1 MGKDDGK
8 PGKLDKTFGMKNKKG
23 NKNQQMI
30 AQQQKMQRGGDDDY
44 EKQRLREKKAAEDAL
59 NMVLFT
65 EAKKK
70 NEIKRA
76 AEAACAKKQ
85 EEKAPDKR
93 NIYEDSREAKEADGM
108 ESWDEE
114 KLRSVIEGKGGAG
127 ERVKSEIVCKHFLD
141 AIEKKNYGWFWEC
154 PNGGDKCQYRHC
166 LPAGYVLK
174 TDAKEVEKKE
184 LLLEDIIEEKRKAV
198 VTRTPVTLERLQTWL
213 QAKKDR
219 QAAEEDKKLEEAK
232 EQYKKGKRPAISGR
246 ALFTID
252 PSLFVDDDA
261 AGGVDFEKGG
271 GDDGDD
277 DDDDQRGAVDLTPM
291 AAPDRPITYAPAP
304 APEEAPAPAPAGSS
318 ELDGV
323 DESAFADEDEDEDE
337 DAAGAAV
344 GAGVGEASSSA
355 QGEAAASGPPPAP
368 DLEGVDES
376 LFLGEDFD
384 DAEVDID

>member
-1 MGKDDGK
+1 MGKDDKGPK
-8 PGKLDKTFGMKNKKG
+8 VDKTFGMKNKKG

-30 AQQQKMQRGGDDDY
+30 AQQKKMQSGGDDY
-44 EKQRLREKKAAEDAL
+44 EKQKLKEKKAAEDAL

-70 NEIKRA
+70 NELKRA

-93 NIYEDSREAKEADGM
+93 NIYEDSREAKEKDSM
-108 ESWDEE
+108 DSWDEE
-114 KLRSVIEGKGGAG
+114 KLRAVIEKKGGGG

-141 AIEKKNYGWFWEC
+141 AIEKRSYGWFWEC

-174 TDAKEVEKKE
+174 SEAKEVVKTEV
-184 LLLEDIIEEKRKAV
+184 LLEDIIEEKRKAIT
-198 VTRTPVTLERLQTWL
+198 TRTPVTLERLQVWL

-219 QAAEEDKKLEEAK
+219 QAAEQDKKMEEAK
-232 EQYKKGKRPAISGR
+232 EQYKKGKRPVISGR

-261 AGGVDFEKGG
+261 AGGVDFERDG
-271 GDDGDD
+271 GDD
-277 DDDDQRGAVDLTPM
+277 DDDIADQRGSVDLTPM
-291 AAPDRPITYAPAP
+291 AAPERPITYAPAP
-304 APEEAPAPAPAGSS
+304 APEEAPAPAPAGPSD
-318 ELDGV
+318 LDGV
-323 DESAFADEDEDEDE
+323 DESAFADEDEEADGD
-337 DAAGAAV
+337 DAAGAA
-344 GAGVGEASSSA
+344 GAAGAGEASSSA